1 MFHAALSVGL
11 ALFSAGA
18 LRRRWREPL
27 DSPRFQK
34 PAWLPY
40 TQESF
45 LGVCAGDAV
54 TPFLWL
60 TGIGAVEIS
69 SGLLGG
75 VLMTLFLGAV
85 LLFAA
90 LCLLGEPAWMLPHA
104 MRGVFRGTLRTT
116 PSAAGYLDPAAR

>member
-1 MFHAALSVGL
+1 MFPAALGVGL
-11 ALFSAGA
+11 ALFSGGA
-18 LRRRWREPL
+18 LFRRWREPL

-34 PAWLPY
+34 PTWLPY
-40 TQESF
+40 SETSF

-75 VLMTLFLGAV
+75 VLMTLFAAAV
-85 LLFAA
+85 ALFAA
-90 LCLLGEPAWMLPHA
+90 LYFLGRPACILPHA
-104 MRGVFRGTLRTT
+104 MRGVFRGTLRS
-116 PSAAGYLDPAAR
+116 PPAAGCLDAAAR